1 MRLYLIFIAIG
12 LLSLASSCSK
22 FLEESS
28 QSEVVPRTAESLNEY
43 LLGDAYPQLYS
54 NSFYPEESYLHD
66 DIEMNAYRA
75 KDVLT
80 FIYTW
85 QPDMDK
91 VTLGGSTPWQ
101 SIYTAIQA
109 CNTTLDYL
117 PKVTGKQAFK
127 NYVGGQA
134 QLLRAFL
141 YFKLVNLYALP
152 YNDRQSDPKTNL
164 AVPLLLTGGV
174 ELSRKPRNTVAELY
188 TQIEKD
194 LKEGIALIEGS
205 GQVHNK
211 FRMGSN
217 AGHLLASRVYLSME
231 KWAEVIKHTDVLVG
245 GTYKLMDLRNWGPPD
260 AQLNPVISAGNPE
273 TIWAFSAYNDVSVSD
288 TIAFKASADLRQ
300 RYVAGDL
307 RNGIYLANGVYKKV
321 FNPGNNPAQAFR
333 VSEAYLNRAEAFAQ
347 LYKSG
352 TSNAGQQCIN
362 LLNALREKRFSSD
375 KYVPW
380 TLQAL
385 DKDLLQ
391 YVRAERRRELYGEGH
406 RWFDLRRYGMPRIEH
421 RFFSSETQVNKYVLE
436 ERDPG
441 YVLPIP
447 RTAIALNP
455 NLIQNPLAPIRQP
468 K

>member
-1 MRLYLIFIAIG
+1 MRHYLIFIAIG
-12 LLSLASSCSK
+12 LLGITNSCSK
-22 FLEESS
+22 FLEEST

-43 LLGDAYPQLYS
+43 LLGDAYPQVHS
-54 NSFYPEESYLHD
+54 SFHPEELYLHD
-66 DIEMNAYRA
+66 DIEMNAYRTP
-75 KDVLT
+75 DVIKT
-80 FIYTW
+80 VYTW

-91 VTLGGSTPWQ
+91 IAMEGSTPWQ

-109 CNTTLDYL
+109 CNTSLDYL
-117 PKVTGKQAFK
+117 PKVTGTQAFK
-127 NYVGGQA
+127 NYVAGQA
-134 QLLRAFL
+134 YLLRAFL
-141 YFKLVNLYALP
+141 YFKLVNLYGLP

-164 AVPLLLTGGV
+164 AVPLLLAGGV
-174 ELSRKPRNTVAELY
+174 ELDRKSRNTVAELY

-194 LKEGIALIEGS
+194 LKEGIALIDAS
-205 GQVHNK
+205 GQSHNK

-231 KWAEVIKHTDVLVG
+231 KWAEVIKHTDIFIG
-245 GTYKLMDLRNWGPPD
+245 STYKLMDLRNWGPPHP
-260 AQLNPVISAGNPE
+260 QFNPVISAGNPE
-273 TIWAFSAYNDVSVSD
+273 TIWAFAGYGDVYVAD
-288 TIAFKASADLRQ
+288 TIAFKVSADLRQ
-300 RYVAGDL
+300 SYVDGDL
-307 RNGIYLANGVYKKV
+307 RNGIYLANGVYKKI
-321 FNPGNNPAQAFR
+321 FNPGNNPSQAFR
-333 VSEAYLNRAEAFAQ
+333 LSEAYLNRAEALAQ

-352 TSNAGQQCIN
+352 TANAGQQCID

-380 TLQAL
+380 TLQGL

-421 RFFSSETQVNKYVLE
+421 RFFSSETQVNRYVLE

-447 RTAIALNP
+447 RTAIALNS